1 MKLAEINNPVETLG
15 GIGPATT
22 KQFARL
28 NIFTVSDLLSTFP
41 RDYEDRT
48 QTVTLNQFMQFPKV
62 HTICKVTAHDWFGF
76 GRMRTLKIA
85 ITDGTA
91 DAWLIAFNRPFL
103 EKALP
108 EGSIV
113 AVTGH
118 FEVKY
123 NSLQSTAFEAERLSY
138 DGDLSEYMTTTADG
152 KQTFSVPNSGVI
164 PVYPLTEGL
173 SQKNFHKA
181 ISLALKQ
188 YGKAIDDEL
197 PQDIISSRHLLHK
210 SQALLMVH
218 TPATPAQAQEARR
231 TLIYEELYHFEYS
244 MALRALEHR
253 GVLPSLEQS
262 AAFDTVTPTSVAQ
275 PTSGAAPNATLA
287 QATHAPAAQQSAAE
301 PSQLIQ
307 ATSGATQNATL
318 AQATSGA
325 ATSASPAQDAFVQ
338 QLSPRQKQLFARLPF
353 ALTADQLSVISDMD
367 RDIDRSAE
375 ECNAMV
381 NNPSSL
387 THTPFSMQRLLQ
399 GDVGSGKTLVA
410 FFICLRVIDYGG
422 QCALLAPTELLS
434 RQHAENAASL
444 LEPLNVKVA
453 FLTGNIKAT
462 GRGLLLDA
470 LKEGKIDIIIGTHAL
485 FSRNVQY
492 KNLQL
497 AVIDEQHRFG
507 VTQRESIVAK
517 GRITSGTLAHTPN
530 VLMMSATPIPQ
541 TLALTVFGD
550 LDVSTIHTMPQGR
563 KPITTY
569 LSAEGHETNVY
580 NAVAKEL
587 VLGHQAYFVYP
598 RISEGTDVDDGSET
612 DAAPR
617 TTATANNFSSKETLK
632 SAEEMF
638 TYLSQQ
644 VFQKYKCALIHSKID
659 EDEQNKIL
667 EDFRTGKIQVLVAT
681 TVVEV
686 GVDVS
691 NATCMVIEHADH
703 FGLAELHQLRGRVG
717 RGTLQSYCFL
727 IYSKNITE
735 TGIERMKAL
744 RQNTDGFVIAEEDLK
759 LRGPGEVNGIA
770 QSGYLT
776 LGIADLARDKD
787 MLAIARYDA
796 FTQLQK

>member
-1 MKLAEINNPVETLG
+1 MKLSELNNPVETLG
-15 GIGPATT
+15 GIGPSTT
-22 KQFARL
+22 KQFAPL
-28 NIFTVSDLLSTFP
+28 NIFTVSDLLSTYP

-48 QTVTLNQFMQFPKV
+48 KTVTLNQFAQFSKV

-91 DAWLIAFNRPFL
+91 NAWLIAFNRPFL

-152 KQTFSVPNSGVI
+152 KQTFTVPNSGVI

-197 PQDIISSRHLLHK
+197 PQDIIAARHLLHK

-275 PTSGAAPNATLA
+275 PASVAAPNATLA
-287 QATHAPAAQQSAAE
+287 QATSV
-301 PSQLIQ
+301 
-307 ATSGATQNATL
+307 ATPNATL
-318 AQATSGA
+318 AQATSVA
-325 ATSASPAQDAFVQ
+325 APSASPAQDAFVQ
-338 QLSPRQKQLFARLPF
+338 QLSPRQKQLFTRLPF

-381 NNPSSL
+381 NKSSSL
-387 THTPFSMQRLLQ
+387 THTSFSMQRLLQ

-569 LSAEGHETNVY
+569 LSAEGHEANVY

-587 VLGHQAYFVYP
+587 ALGHQAYFVYP
-598 RISEGTDVDDGSET
+598 RISEGTDADDSSEA

-617 TTATANNFSSKETLK
+617 NTAPARNFSSKETLK

-644 VFQKYKCALIHSKID
+644 VFPKYKCALIHSKIE

-667 EDFRTGKIQVLVAT
+667 EDFRANKIQVLVAT

-686 GVDVS
+686 GVDVP

-717 RGTLQSYCFL
+717 RSPLQSYCFL
-727 IYSKNITE
+727 VYSKNITE

-759 LRGPGEVNGIA
+759 LRGPGEVTGVA

-776 LGIADLARDKD
+776 LGIADLSRDKD
-787 MLAIARYDA
+787 MLTIARYDA
-796 FTQLQK
+796 FTQLKKEISA